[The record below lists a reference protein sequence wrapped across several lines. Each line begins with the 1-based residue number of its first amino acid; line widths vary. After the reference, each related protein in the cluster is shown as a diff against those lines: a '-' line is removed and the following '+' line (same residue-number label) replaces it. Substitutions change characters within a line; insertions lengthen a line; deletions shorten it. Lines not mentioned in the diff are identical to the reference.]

1 MRWSI
6 SVIICVIGVLL
17 VAPFSANSSSINNPY
32 KLGLSQDIHTVASR
46 RGIDSSHHDE
56 LIVAAHKILDMG
68 MECGRNGT
76 SRDLCHAALSTA
88 IRKRG
93 Y

>member
-1 MRWSI
+1 MKRI
-6 SVIICVIGVLL
+6 IIVIIIMGM
-17 VAPFSANSSSINNPY
+17 
-32 KLGLSQDIHTVASR
+32 SQDLCVAASR
-46 RGIDSSHHDE
+46 QTYDSTKNE
-56 LIVAAHKILDMG
+56 LIIIAHKILDMG

>member
-1 MRWSI
+1 MKWFI
-6 SVIICVIGVLL
+6 GVIICVIGVS
-17 VAPFSANSSSINNPY
+17 FSDNSYGINN
-32 KLGLSQDIHTVASR
+32 KLIMGISQDIHTAASR

-56 LIVAAHKILDMG
+56 LIIAAHKILDMG
-68 MECGRNGT
+68 MECQRNGT

>member
-1 MRWSI
+1 MENNDKKIARISFLSVSYLGWLLFSI
-6 SVIICVIGVLL
+6 IIYT
-17 VAPFSANSSSINNPY
+17 N
-32 KLGLSQDIHTVASR
+32 LGYSRDLHTAASR
-46 RGIDSSHHDE
+46 QTYDSTKTE
-56 LIVAAHKILDMG
+56 LIIIAHKILDMG
-68 MECGRNGT
+68 MECGKNGT

>member
-6 SVIICVIGVLL
+6 GVIIGVL
-17 VAPFSANSSSINNPY
+17 FSSNTNM
-32 KLGLSQDIHTVASR
+32 GLSQDMHTAASH

-56 LIVAAHKILDMG
+56 LIIAAHKILDMG
-68 MECGRNGT
+68 MECQRNGT

>member
-1 MRWSI
+1 MRRSI
-6 SVIICVIGVLL
+6 GVIICVIGVL
-17 VAPFSANSSSINNPY
+17 FSSNGYGINSSY
-32 KLGLSQDIHTVASR
+32 KMGLSQDIYTVAYR

-56 LIVAAHKILDMG
+56 LVIAAHKILDMG
-68 MECGRNGT
+68 MECGKNGT